1 MSPTVRTGDY
11 LVVETVCMR
20 ARKALSYLCEIKRGD
35 VVVFENPT
43 DRYDVSG
50 KNDLMVKRV
59 AGLAGDRLRIERG
72 KLVING
78 NVVPETYKPWAD
90 MPGQTPSSWPT
101 SKSEARQQEIL
112 VPFDSVF
119 VLGDNREH
127 SLDSRVLGAVPRR
140 EIVGRVLFTFH
151 W

>member
-1 MSPTVRTGDY
+1 MMFSIEQCRSVVVEKGREKALLCCKRIFVSCTIRLICFFLILPSVVSRVQVSSDSMSPTVRTGDY

-90 MPGQTPSSWPT
+90 MPGQTP
-101 SKSEARQQEIL
+101 
-112 VPFDSVF
+112 
-119 VLGDNREH
+119 
-127 SLDSRVLGAVPRR
+127 
-140 EIVGRVLFTFH
+140 
-151 W
+151 